1 MPKMELAPSQHL
13 ALNRQTFEERKK
25 TVFCIIYHHNLTPKK
40 LEENHIKSNPKKCF
54 VMIFKNVS
62 NSIMIFAHYSVV
74 MIAKR
79 ARIFKLGLPS
89 FPHWSCC
96 WYYYSYCCCINQI
109 GQISKHKQHVTQF
122 PMAALLAFFD
132 KSVLGKTTVLDKAPL
147 YVL

>member
-1 MPKMELAPSQHL
+1 
-13 ALNRQTFEERKK
+13 
-25 TVFCIIYHHNLTPKK
+25 
-40 LEENHIKSNPKKCF
+40 
-54 VMIFKNVS
+54 MIFKNVS
-62 NSIMIFAHYSVV
+62 NSIMIIAHYSVV

-132 KSVLGKTTVLDKAPL
+132 KSVLGKTTVLDKDPL